1 MTIRLVLADDHFVVR
16 TGLRAM
22 LESDP
27 DIEIVGEAATGS
39 EAIELVGQTLPDLV
53 LMDLRMPDG
62 DGVEATKRLRELHPT
77 TEVLV
82 LTTYDTDADILRAI
96 EAGATGYLL
105 KDATRDELLRATRL
119 AAAGETA
126 LAPSVASRLVDRVRD
141 PGAGALSPR
150 ELQILELVAKGLT
163 NREIGAR
170 LYISEAT
177 VKTHMIHVFSKL
189 GVEDRTHAV
198 SEAVT
203 RGIIRLEA

>member
-1 MTIRLVLADDHFVVR
+1 MTIRLLLADDHFVVR
-16 TGLRAM
+16 SGLRAM

-27 DIEIVGEAATGS
+27 DIAIVGEAATGS

-62 DGVEATKRLRELHPT
+62 DGVEATKRLRELHPD

>member
-1 MTIRLVLADDHFVVR
+1 MTIRLLLADDHFVVR
-16 TGLRAM
+16 SGLRAM

-62 DGVEATKRLRELHPT
+62 DGVEATKRLRELHPD

>member
-119 AAAGETA
+119 AAAGETT

>member
-1 MTIRLVLADDHFVVR
+1 MTIRLLLADDHFVVR
-16 TGLRAM
+16 SGLRAM

-39 EAIELVGQTLPDLV
+39 EAIELVGQILPDLV

-62 DGVEATKRLRELHPT
+62 DGVEATKRLRELHPD

>member
-1 MTIRLVLADDHFVVR
+1 MTIRLLLADDHFVVR

-39 EAIELVGQTLPDLV
+39 EAIEIVGETLPDLV

-62 DGVEATKRLRELHPT
+62 DGVEATKHLRELHPDT
-77 TEVLV
+77 KVLV